1 MDQVTIDLVITDI
14 ANGGDGIGRLTD
26 GRAVFVPF
34 TIPGETIRAN
44 VVEEKKG
51 YVRGELIKVINPAR
65 NRIRPRCKHFGTC
78 GGCHFQHFGYQDQ
91 LGIKTKIIEDVLL
104 RVGGLSG
111 VNVLPIIPSHKEWNY
126 RNNIQYHLHACGKL
140 GYQRHLS
147 NEVIPIDECF
157 LPSQI
162 LGELRTQIDLDFQT
176 GIKRVSFREGIDEEV
191 LILLEGENSDLPE
204 MEINLPVSVVH
215 ISDAGNIVL
224 AGSDFLMM
232 QVKDKQFKVSAESF
246 FQVNTSMSEKMVDHV
261 ISLLPKE
268 KLNCLVDLYC
278 GAGLFSAFT
287 AEMTNKLIGIEFSH
301 SACMDYAENLDEYNH
316 IELYEG
322 SADIILP
329 RLEISPDVVI
339 VDPPRA
345 GIGRN
350 TIDALI
356 KLKPNRIIYV
366 SCDPATLAR
375 DASRL
380 EKGGYSLVQLTPFD
394 LFPQTFHIESISV
407 FDIQS

>member
-1 MDQVTIDLVITDI
+1 MDQVTFDLVITDI
-14 ANGGDGIGRLTD
+14 ANGGDGIGRLPD

-34 TIPGETIRAN
+34 TIPGETIRAT

-51 YVRGELIKVINPAR
+51 YVRGELIEVINPAG
-65 NRIRPRCKHFGTC
+65 NRIQPHCRHFGVC
-78 GGCHFQHFGYQDQ
+78 GGCHFQHLGYQDQ
-91 LGIKTKIIEDVLL
+91 LCIKTKIIEDVLL

-111 VNVLPIIPSHKEWNY
+111 VNLLPIVRSPMEWDY
-126 RNNIQYHLHACGKL
+126 RNNIQFHLHPSGEL

-157 LPSQI
+157 LPSPALWDLHSQ
-162 LGELRTQIDLDFQT
+162 LDLDYQT

-204 MEINLPVSVVH
+204 MEINLPASVVH
-215 ISDAGNIVL
+215 LGESGNIVL

-232 QVKDKQFKVSAESF
+232 KVKEKQFKVSAESF
-246 FQVNTSMSEKMVDHV
+246 FQVNTLMTEKMVDHV
-261 ISLLPKE
+261 LTLLPKE

-278 GAGLFSAFT
+278 GVGLFSAFT
-287 AEMTNKLIGIEFSH
+287 AEVTNKLIGIEFSH
-301 SACMDYAENLDEYNH
+301 SACMDYAENLDEYDH

-322 SADIILP
+322 SADTILP
-329 RLEISPDVVI
+329 RLEITPDVVI

-345 GIGRN
+345 GIGRS
-350 TIDALI
+350 TIDALV
-356 KLKPNRIIYV
+356 KLKPKRIIYV

-380 EKGGYSLVQLTPFD
+380 VKGGYRLTQLTPFD
-394 LFPQTFHIESISV
+394 LFPQTFHIESVSI
-407 FDIQS
+407 FDLQS

>member
-1 MDQVTIDLVITDI
+1 MEQVTFELVITDI
-14 ANGGDGIGRLTD
+14 ANGGDGIGRLPD

-34 TIPGETIRAN
+34 TIPGETIRAT

-51 YVRGELIKVINPAR
+51 YVRGELKEVINPAR
-65 NRIRPRCKHFGTC
+65 DRIQPRCKHFGTC
-78 GGCHFQHFGYQDQ
+78 GGCHFQHLGYQDQ

-111 VNVLPIIPSHKEWNY
+111 VNLLPIVPSPREWDY
-126 RNNIQYHLHACGKL
+126 RNNVQFHLHSSGRL

-157 LPSQI
+157 LPSPV
-162 LGELRTQIDLDFQT
+162 LWDLRSQLDLDYQT

-204 MEINLPVSVVH
+204 MEINLPASVVH
-215 ISDAGNIVL
+215 LGEAGNIVL

-232 QVKDKQFKVSAESF
+232 QVKEKHFKVSAESF
-246 FQVNTSMSEKMVDHV
+246 FQVNTSMTEKLVDHV
-261 ISLLPKE
+261 LTLLLKE

-278 GAGLFSAFT
+278 GVGLFSAFT
-287 AEMTNKLIGIEFSH
+287 ARMTKNLIGIEFSH
-301 SACMDYAENLDEYNH
+301 SACMDYAENLDEYDH

-322 SADIILP
+322 SADLILP
-329 RLEISPDVVI
+329 RLEITPDVVI
-339 VDPPRA
+339 ADPPRA
-345 GIGRN
+345 GIGRS
-350 TIDALI
+350 TLDALV
-356 KLKPNRIIYV
+356 KLKPKRIIYV

-380 EKGGYSLVQLTPFD
+380 VKGGYRLIQLTPFD
-394 LFPQTFHIESISV
+394 LFPQTFHIESVSV
-407 FDIQS
+407 FDMQS

>member
-1 MDQVTIDLVITDI
+1 MDLPKYDLVIKDI
-14 ANGGDGIGRLTD
+14 ANGGEGIGRLPD

-34 TIPGETIRAN
+34 TIPGEEIRFG
-44 VVEEKKG
+44 VLDEKKG
-51 YVRGELIKVINPAR
+51 YIRGELLEVINPAK
-65 NRIRPRCKHFGTC
+65 NRIQPRCKHFGIC
-78 GGCHFQHFGYQDQ
+78 GGCHFQHLGYQDQ

-111 VNVLPIIPSHKEWNY
+111 VNIQPIVPSPREWDY
-126 RNNIQYHLHACGKL
+126 RNNVQYHLHASGKL

-157 LPSQI
+157 LPSHI

-176 GIKRVSFREGIDEEV
+176 GIKRVSFREGIDEAV

-204 MEINLPVSVVH
+204 MEINLPASVVH
-215 ISDAGNIVL
+215 INDTGKIVL
-224 AGSDFLMM
+224 AGNDFLIM

-246 FQVNTSMSEKMVDHV
+246 FQVNIPMAEKMVDHV

-278 GAGLFSAFT
+278 GVGLFSAFA
-287 AEMTNKLIGIEFSH
+287 AEKTNKLIGIEFSH
-301 SACMDYAENLDEYNH
+301 SACMDYAENLDDFDH

-329 RLEISPDVVI
+329 RLEISPDAVI

-345 GIGRN
+345 GIGRS
-350 TIDALI
+350 TLDALI
-356 KLKPNRIIYV
+356 KLKPGRIIYV
-366 SCDPATLAR
+366 SCDPATMAR

-380 EKGGYSLVQLTPFD
+380 EKGGYRFIQLTPFD
-394 LFPQTFHIESISV
+394 LFPQTFHIETIGV
-407 FDIQS
+407 FDLQN